1 MELTTDSE
9 ELMDE
14 LDEDPVED
22 LDEDEAL
29 KSAWD
34 LLDDPKEDSALKSA
48 WDPAD
53 DPDENADEDSDED
66 LNEDPLEDLNEDPAE
81 DLNEDPVDDSDDD
94 PNEDSVDDSDE
105 DSVDDSDED
114 SKEDFDEDPKKDRAK
129 DPKKD
134 RAKEPKKDPD
144 EDPDDDEDDDDDE
157 DPDESDEGGRRL
169 NLFTLIIL
177 LIAIGV
183 TAIYYTCTVRT
194 VHVSGNS
201 LYTSEEIARYV
212 ISDDTQ
218 LRHNSVFLTALYL
231 TPLAPKIPF
240 EERVSVALESYDTI
254 RITVK
259 DMELTAF
266 VPYGGKNLYFSE
278 NGVVQEIS
286 PLTVKGTTFV
296 TGLTIMKAEKG
307 KEIESENSTGLES
320 VLDVLQILSKYEMKA
335 DCIVLGKTGNV
346 TFYLGRVKIQ
356 LGRNDFDLKISKIA
370 QIYPYLQGRKGTI
383 DMTNYSS
390 SDENIILK

>member
-66 LNEDPLEDLNEDPAE
+66 LNEDP
-81 DLNEDPVDDSDDD
+81 VDDSDDD
-94 PNEDSVDDSDE
+94 PNEDSVDDPNE

-134 RAKEPKKDPD
+134 RAKEPKKDRAKEPKK
-144 EDPDDDEDDDDDE
+144 DPDDEDDDDDE
-157 DPDESDEGGRRL
+157 DPDESDEGGRGL

>member
-53 DPDENADEDSDED
+53 DPDENAVEDSD
-66 LNEDPLEDLNEDPAE
+66 E

-94 PNEDSVDDSDE
+94 PNE

-134 RAKEPKKDPD
+134 RAKEPKKNRAKEPKKDPD
-144 EDPDDDEDDDDDE
+144 EDPDDDDDDDE
-157 DPDESDEGGRRL
+157 DPDESDEGGRGL

>member
-53 DPDENADEDSDED
+53 DPDENAVEDSD
-66 LNEDPLEDLNEDPAE
+66 E

-94 PNEDSVDDSDE
+94 PNE

-134 RAKEPKKDPD
+134 RAKEPKKDRAKEPKK
-144 EDPDDDEDDDDDE
+144 DPDEDDDDDE
-157 DPDESDEGGRRL
+157 DPDESDEGGRGL

>member
-66 LNEDPLEDLNEDPAE
+66 LNEDP
-81 DLNEDPVDDSDDD
+81 VDDSDDD
-94 PNEDSVDDSDE
+94 PNEDSVDDPNE
-105 DSVDDSDED
+105 DSVDDPNED

-129 DPKKD
+129 EPKKD
-134 RAKEPKKDPD
+134 RAKEPKK
-144 EDPDDDEDDDDDE
+144 DPDDDEDDDDDE
-157 DPDESDEGGRRL
+157 DPDESDEGGRGL

>member
-53 DPDENADEDSDED
+53 DPDENAVEDSD
-66 LNEDPLEDLNEDPAE
+66 EDLNEDPAE

-105 DSVDDSDED
+105 DS
-114 SKEDFDEDPKKDRAK
+114 KEDFDEDPKKDRAK
-129 DPKKD
+129 EPKKD
-134 RAKEPKKDPD
+134 RAKEPKK
-144 EDPDDDEDDDDDE
+144 DPDDDEDDDDDE
-157 DPDESDEGGRRL
+157 DPDESDEGGRGL

>member
-66 LNEDPLEDLNEDPAE
+66 LNEDPAE

-94 PNEDSVDDSDE
+94 PNE

-134 RAKEPKKDPD
+134 RAKEPKKNRAKEPKKDPD
-144 EDPDDDEDDDDDE
+144 EDPDDDE
-157 DPDESDEGGRRL
+157 DPDESDEGGRGL

>member
-53 DPDENADEDSDED
+53 DPDENAVEDSD
-66 LNEDPLEDLNEDPAE
+66 E

-94 PNEDSVDDSDE
+94 PNE

-134 RAKEPKKDPD
+134 RAKEPKKDRAKEPKK
-144 EDPDDDEDDDDDE
+144 DPDDDEDDDDDE
-157 DPDESDEGGRRL
+157 DPDESDEGGRGL

-218 LRHNSVFLTALYL
+218 LRHNAVFLTALYL

>member
-53 DPDENADEDSDED
+53 DPDENADEDS
-66 LNEDPLEDLNEDPAE
+66 AE

-94 PNEDSVDDSDE
+94 PNE

-134 RAKEPKKDPD
+134 RAKEPKKDRAKEPKK
-144 EDPDDDEDDDDDE
+144 DPDDDEDDDDDE
-157 DPDESDEGGRRL
+157 DPDESDEGGRGL

>member
-22 LDEDEAL
+22 LDEDKAL

-53 DPDENADEDSDED
+53 DPDENAVED
-66 LNEDPLEDLNEDPAE
+66 LDE

-94 PNEDSVDDSDE
+94 PNEDSVDDPNE

-144 EDPDDDEDDDDDE
+144 EDDDDDE
-157 DPDESDEGGRRL
+157 DPDESDEGGRGL

-218 LRHNSVFLTALYL
+218 LRHNAVFLTALYL

>member
-53 DPDENADEDSDED
+53 DPDENAVED
-66 LNEDPLEDLNEDPAE
+66 LDE

-94 PNEDSVDDSDE
+94 PNEDSVDDPNE

-134 RAKEPKKDPD
+134 RAKEPKKDRAKEPKK
-144 EDPDDDEDDDDDE
+144 DPDEDDDDDE
-157 DPDESDEGGRRL
+157 DPDESDEGGRGL

>member
-105 DSVDDSDED
+105 DS
-114 SKEDFDEDPKKDRAK
+114 KEDFDEDPKKDRAK

-134 RAKEPKKDPD
+134 RAKEPKKDRAKEPKK
-144 EDPDDDEDDDDDE
+144 DPDDDEDDDDDE
-157 DPDESDEGGRRL
+157 DPDESDEGGRGL

-254 RITVK
+254 RI
-259 DMELTAF
+259 
-266 VPYGGKNLYFSE
+266 
-278 NGVVQEIS
+278 
-286 PLTVKGTTFV
+286 TVKGTTFV

>member
-53 DPDENADEDSDED
+53 DPDENAVEDSD
-66 LNEDPLEDLNEDPAE
+66 E

-94 PNEDSVDDSDE
+94 PNE

-134 RAKEPKKDPD
+134 RAKEPKKDRAKEPKK
-144 EDPDDDEDDDDDE
+144 DPDDDEDDDDDE
-157 DPDESDEGGRRL
+157 DPDESDEGGRGL

>member
-53 DPDENADEDSDED
+53 DPDENADEDS
-66 LNEDPLEDLNEDPAE
+66 AE

-105 DSVDDSDED
+105 DS
-114 SKEDFDEDPKKDRAK
+114 KEDFDEDPKKDRAK
-129 DPKKD
+129 EPKKD
-134 RAKEPKKDPD
+134 RAKEPKKDRAKEPKK
-144 EDPDDDEDDDDDE
+144 DPDDDEDDDDDE
-157 DPDESDEGGRRL
+157 DPDESDEGGRGL

-240 EERVSVALESYDTI
+240 EEHVSVALESYDTI

>member
-22 LDEDEAL
+22 LDEDKAL

-53 DPDENADEDSDED
+53 DPDENADEDS
-66 LNEDPLEDLNEDPAE
+66 AE

-94 PNEDSVDDSDE
+94 PNE

-134 RAKEPKKDPD
+134 RAKDPKKDRAKEPKK
-144 EDPDDDEDDDDDE
+144 DPDDDEDDDDDE
-157 DPDESDEGGRRL
+157 DPDESDEGGRGL

>member
-1 MELTTDSE
+1 MGLTTDSE
-9 ELMDE
+9 ELLEE
-14 LDEDPVED
+14 LDKDLNVDPGKDPEEESEKGPEGKSEKGPEGGSVKGPEEEPAKSPEENPEEGPEKDPGKDPEEEPDEDLDEEFEEEPDEEIEEEIEEDTDEYFDEEPDEDYEEDPDEEPDEDYEED
-22 LDEDEAL
+22 LDEDYE
-29 KSAWD
+29 
-34 LLDDPKEDSALKSA
+34 ED
-48 WDPAD
+48 
-53 DPDENADEDSDED
+53 ADEDSDD
-66 LNEDPLEDLNEDPAE
+66 
-81 DLNEDPVDDSDDD
+81 
-94 PNEDSVDDSDE
+94 
-105 DSVDDSDED
+105 
-114 SKEDFDEDPKKDRAK
+114 
-129 DPKKD
+129 
-134 RAKEPKKDPD
+134 
-144 EDPDDDEDDDDDE
+144 
-157 DPDESDEGGRRL
+157 SDEGGRGL
-169 NLFTLIIL
+169 NLFTLFIL
-177 LIAIGV
+177 LIAIGI

-218 LRHNSVFLTALYL
+218 LRHNSVFLAALYM
-231 TPLAPKIPF
+231 TPFAPGIPF
-240 EERVSVALESYDTI
+240 EESVSVALESYDTI

-278 NGVVQEIS
+278 NGIVQEIS

-296 TGLTIMKAEKG
+296 TGLTIMKAEKDRR
-307 KEIESENSTGLES
+307 IESENTTGLES

>member
-22 LDEDEAL
+22 IDEDEAL

-53 DPDENADEDSDED
+53 DPDENAVEDSD
-66 LNEDPLEDLNEDPAE
+66 E

-94 PNEDSVDDSDE
+94 PNE

-134 RAKEPKKDPD
+134 RAKEPKKDRAKEPKK
-144 EDPDDDEDDDDDE
+144 DPDDDEDDDDDE
-157 DPDESDEGGRRL
+157 DPDESDEGGRGL

>member
-53 DPDENADEDSDED
+53 DPDENADEDS
-66 LNEDPLEDLNEDPAE
+66 AE

-105 DSVDDSDED
+105 DS
-114 SKEDFDEDPKKDRAK
+114 KEDFDEDPKKDRAK
-129 DPKKD
+129 EPKKD
-134 RAKEPKKDPD
+134 RAKEPKKDRAKEPKK
-144 EDPDDDEDDDDDE
+144 DPDDDEDDDDDE
-157 DPDESDEGGRRL
+157 DPDESDEGGRGL

>member
-53 DPDENADEDSDED
+53 DPDENAVEDSD
-66 LNEDPLEDLNEDPAE
+66 E

-94 PNEDSVDDSDE
+94 PNE

-134 RAKEPKKDPD
+134 RAKEPKKNRAKEPKKDPD
-144 EDPDDDEDDDDDE
+144 EDPDDDDDDDDE
-157 DPDESDEGGRRL
+157 DPDESDEGGRGL

>member
-53 DPDENADEDSDED
+53 DPDENADEDS
-66 LNEDPLEDLNEDPAE
+66 AE

-105 DSVDDSDED
+105 DS
-114 SKEDFDEDPKKDRAK
+114 KEDFDEDPKKDRAK
-129 DPKKD
+129 EPKKD
-134 RAKEPKKDPD
+134 RAKEPKK
-144 EDPDDDEDDDDDE
+144 DPDDDEDDDDDE
-157 DPDESDEGGRRL
+157 DPDESDEGGRGL

>member
-1 MELTTDSE
+1 M
-9 ELMDE
+9 
-14 LDEDPVED
+14 
-22 LDEDEAL
+22 
-29 KSAWD
+29 
-34 LLDDPKEDSALKSA
+34 
-48 WDPAD
+48 
-53 DPDENADEDSDED
+53 
-66 LNEDPLEDLNEDPAE
+66 
-81 DLNEDPVDDSDDD
+81 
-94 PNEDSVDDSDE
+94 
-105 DSVDDSDED
+105 
-114 SKEDFDEDPKKDRAK
+114 
-129 DPKKD
+129 
-134 RAKEPKKDPD
+134 
-144 EDPDDDEDDDDDE
+144 
-157 DPDESDEGGRRL
+157 
-169 NLFTLIIL
+169 
-177 LIAIGV
+177 
-183 TAIYYTCTVRT
+183 
-194 VHVSGNS
+194 HVSGNS

>member
-53 DPDENADEDSDED
+53 DPDENAVEDSD
-66 LNEDPLEDLNEDPAE
+66 E

-94 PNEDSVDDSDE
+94 PNE

-134 RAKEPKKDPD
+134 RAKEPKKDRAKEPKK
-144 EDPDDDEDDDDDE
+144 DPDEDDDDDE
-157 DPDESDEGGRRL
+157 DPDESDEGGRGL

-218 LRHNSVFLTALYL
+218 LRHNAVFLTALYL

>member
-22 LDEDEAL
+22 LDEDKAL

-53 DPDENADEDSDED
+53 DPDENAVEDSD
-66 LNEDPLEDLNEDPAE
+66 E

-94 PNEDSVDDSDE
+94 PNE

-134 RAKEPKKDPD
+134 RAKEPKKDRAKEPKK
-144 EDPDDDEDDDDDE
+144 DPDDDEDDDDDE
-157 DPDESDEGGRRL
+157 DPDESDEGGRGL

>member
-94 PNEDSVDDSDE
+94 PNE

>member
-66 LNEDPLEDLNEDPAE
+66 LNEAPLEDLNEDPAE

-94 PNEDSVDDSDE
+94 PNE

-134 RAKEPKKDPD
+134 RAKEPKKDRAKEPKK
-144 EDPDDDEDDDDDE
+144 DPDDDEDDDDDE
-157 DPDESDEGGRRL
+157 DPDESDEGGRGL

-218 LRHNSVFLTALYL
+218 LRHNAVFLTALYL